1 MMVAY
6 LVLNT
11 HRRHAQ
17 IGAYDVRAL
26 VMRNSCTGW
35 DDLIMTA
42 IAWCACIMP
51 FKGPYSLLWEYG
63 ARKARLAL

>member
-17 IGAYDVRAL
+17 IGAYDVRTL
-26 VMRNSCTGW
+26 DGT
-35 DDLIMTA
+35 I
-42 IAWCACIMP
+42 
-51 FKGPYSLLWEYG
+51 
-63 ARKARLAL
+63 